1 MKKVVILFLLVV
13 FCFAIFA
20 LDANAAKKS
29 KKGISDEEKT
39 QMETTIDDLTKKMY
53 ARGLFSPED
62 NSNLISIKLKL
73 DNQMLVSPDVSLAP
87 YYFKMGILLKSRDM
101 KEEAVDC
108 FQTILENFASTAL
121 APKAMA
127 QLKAMGVAVNTIA
140 TPQDGVNAGQ

>member
-1 MKKVVILFLLVV
+1 MKKVFLLLLLII

-20 LDANAAKKS
+20 LDTNAAKKS

-39 QMETTIDDLTKKMY
+39 EMETTIDDLTKKMY
-53 ARGLFSPED
+53 ARGLFSPQD
-62 NSNLISIKLKL
+62 NANLISIKLKL

-87 YYFKMGILLKSRDM
+87 YYFKLGILLKSRDM
-101 KEEAVDC
+101 KEESIDC

-140 TPQDGVNAGQ
+140 TPQDGVNAGE

>member
-1 MKKVVILFLLVV
+1 MKKVFLLLLLVI

-29 KKGISDEEKT
+29 KKSISDEEKT
-39 QMETTIDDLTKKMY
+39 EMETTIDDLTKKMY
-53 ARGLFSPED
+53 ARGLFSPQD
-62 NSNLISIKLKL
+62 NANLISIKLKL

-87 YYFKMGILLKSRDM
+87 YYFKLGILLKSRDM
-101 KEEAVDC
+101 KEESIDC

-140 TPQDGVNAGQ
+140 TPQDGVNAGE